1 MGKHKLWTVVDDNY
15 IIANYSKKTATQLA
29 SKLNTTQNAV
39 YGRVKKLGLSKETK
53 LDNPVQ
59 LKAPKTK
66 QIVVDNKKLQSV
78 EFDIQGVKIHMVFK

>member
-39 YGRVKKLGLSKETK
+39 YGRVKKLGLSKNQVNHLYKGGQIDLCE
-53 LDNPVQ
+53 
-59 LKAPKTK
+59 LK
-66 QIVVDNKKLQSV
+66 
-78 EFDIQGVKIHMVFK
+78 